1 MPKQEFATELHL
13 NGTDDIDGE
22 LVATVSLER
31 QTGKQ
36 LGIRLSGADTSEPTA
51 GIFIADIQEGSTTQI
66 DGRLKKFDRILFI
79 NGRDVRNAK
88 LSQASALI
96 QVHDMKLCKCYFMLP
111 IKLIFYSKL

>member
-1 MPKQEFATELHL
+1 MPKSDSQNTEHL
-13 NGTDDIDGE
+13 NGGDETDGE
-22 LVATVSLER
+22 LMATVSLER

-51 GIFIADIQEGSTTQI
+51 GIFIADIQEGSTTQL
-66 DGRLKKFDRILFI
+66 DGRLRKFDRILFI

-96 QVHDMKLCKCYFMLP
+96 QVYFIHIYP
-111 IKLIFYSKL
+111 FINTTNISKYTKRIE

>member
-1 MPKQEFATELHL
+1 MQIYIFITVSQSEIQSTEHL
-13 NGTDDIDGE
+13 NGGDETDGE
-22 LVATVSLER
+22 LMATVSLER

-51 GIFIADIQEGSTTQI
+51 GIFIADIQEGSTTQL

-96 QVHDMKLCKCYFMLP
+96 QVY
-111 IKLIFYSKL
+111 IISTY

>member
-1 MPKQEFATELHL
+1 MLIFVEYTFIYILISVSKPGSPGIDSSK
-13 NGTDDIDGE
+13 GTSHDSEGE
-22 LVATVSLER
+22 LVATISLER
-31 QTGKQ
+31 QTGRQ

-51 GIFIADIQEGSTTQI
+51 GVFIADIQEGSTTQN

-96 QVHDMKLCKCYFMLP
+96 QV
-111 IKLIFYSKL
+111 

>member
-1 MPKQEFATELHL
+1 MLIFIEYTFIYTLISVSQSGSP
-13 NGTDDIDGE
+13 GTDSSKGSEGE
-22 LVATVSLER
+22 LVATISLER
-31 QTGKQ
+31 QTGRQ

-51 GIFIADIQEGSTTQI
+51 GVFIADIQEGSTTQN

-96 QVHDMKLCKCYFMLP
+96 QVS
-111 IKLIFYSKL
+111 IFL

>member
-1 MPKQEFATELHL
+1 MPKQEFSTELHL

-96 QVHDMKLCKCYFMLP
+96 QVNDRKL
-111 IKLIFYSKL
+111 